1 MRRERHMIAHCTQL
15 VFYFLIHLRKPKMK
29 TFRWCVRNS
38 SYYLS
43 ILFFSSHKYFYWLL
57 SGEKG
62 LGHSRQPQEIRVF
75 GLDCYTS
82 RSHPAPGSFPTTKQR
97 SPSFLFFKNIKSM
110 ATVFEVTEC
119 FGTYIWIFFSEIVFI
134 MQVADRPGDISILTH
149 IFVSDNR
156 TVVLYLGAACSWK

>member
-1 MRRERHMIAHCTQL
+1 
-15 VFYFLIHLRKPKMK
+15 
-29 TFRWCVRNS
+29 
-38 SYYLS
+38 
-43 ILFFSSHKYFYWLL
+43 
-57 SGEKG
+57 
-62 LGHSRQPQEIRVF
+62 
-75 GLDCYTS
+75 
-82 RSHPAPGSFPTTKQR
+82 
-97 SPSFLFFKNIKSM
+97 M